1 MQMLHSSR
9 TKEFQS
15 SSGFSVVM
23 VQSMEFPDTVCEATV
38 ACSISIY
45 DNNKKKL
52 ADATGDAR
60 GADSTGDACGMRM
73 GLSVLEG
80 LGLGLAL
87 NPTPNPYQKQR
98 AI

>member
-1 MQMLHSSR
+1 MGLH
-9 TKEFQS
+9 FLL
-15 SSGFSVVM
+15 V
-23 VQSMEFPDTVCEATV
+23 
-38 ACSISIY
+38 
-45 DNNKKKL
+45 
-52 ADATGDAR
+52 DA
-60 GADSTGDACGMRM
+60 TGDACGMRM